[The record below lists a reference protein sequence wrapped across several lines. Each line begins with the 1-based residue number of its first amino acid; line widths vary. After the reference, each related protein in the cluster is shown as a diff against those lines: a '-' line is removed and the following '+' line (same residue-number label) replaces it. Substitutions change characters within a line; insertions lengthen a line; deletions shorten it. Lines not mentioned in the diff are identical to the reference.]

1 MEIKAKLNY
10 LRIAPRKVRSV
21 IDLIRGK
28 EIKQAENQLKFMPRK
43 AGGYILVLLK
53 SAIANA
59 KNNFNIEKD
68 DLYIKEI
75 RANEGVPFRRGRAV
89 SRGRSAPILKRT
101 SHIILTLATR
111 KDVKIPAATRRDT
124 EVFSEKQAGPPQSE
138 GLGGEKKS
146 IIAEKPK
153 YKAPREIKKGK
164 GFVGS
169 ITKKIFR
176 RKSV

>member
-1 MEIKAKLNY
+1 
-10 LRIAPRKVRSV
+10 
-21 IDLIRGK
+21 
-28 EIKQAENQLKFMPRK
+28 LKFMPRK
-43 AGGYILVLLK
+43 AGGYILMLLK

-68 DLYIKEI
+68 NLYIKEI
-75 RANEGVPFRRGRAV
+75 RANEGVPFRRGRAA
-89 SRGRSAPILKRT
+89 SRGRSVPILKRT
-101 SHIILTLATR
+101 SHVILTLAT
-111 KDVKIPAATRRDT
+111 KKEVKTEKPHPIKSIDKEEAPKEVPSATLM
-124 EVFSEKQAGPPQSE
+124 P
-138 GLGGEKKS
+138 EKK
-146 IIAEKPK
+146 IEKPK

>member
-28 EIKQAENQLKFMPRK
+28 ELKEVESQLRFMPRK
-43 AGGYILVLLK
+43 AGGYILMLLK

-68 DLYIKEI
+68 NLYIKEI
-75 RANEGVPFRRGRAV
+75 RVNEGVPFRRGRAA
-89 SRGRSAPILKRT
+89 SRGRSVPILKRT
-101 SHIILTLATR
+101 SHVILTLAA
-111 KDVKIPAATRRDT
+111 KKEVKTEKPHPVKSINKEETPNEVPSATLM
-124 EVFSEKQAGPPQSE
+124 P
-138 GLGGEKKS
+138 EKK
-146 IIAEKPK
+146 IEKPK

-176 RKSV
+176 RKSA